1 MSSRDGRSVCSSNKA
16 LVIPQQMPGKSDAVE
31 VIAQEALAAA
41 ALGWKKRAQ
50 RLAEIN
56 SCLKNRLFEVEKSQR
71 KSMTIVKDVL
81 SLPNNHLS
89 MKQLIDENNT
99 LRRETR
105 ALRRQLMQV
114 RLLYLGCCLLVLD
127 AKPYIMVQCD
137 EKVQRAGSNGL
148 IKKHC
153 KVQNIMQ
160 KTAQRKSAKC
170 TNVDSSSLSPNHIV
184 QHGESDQRTGKT
196 LATSST
202 LVDPADNPLIQVSK
216 VHLRDLEVSL
226 DRLSKENKILREEL
240 DQCQPSKKF
249 DAILPQD
256 VELNGVE
263 SYQQLLQVKVDAGFQ
278 QIKLLEARYHNLEKK
293 AQAKS
298 AIYHETTFRL
308 EETTKQLFEVQQ
320 QLARQKEQLQLYSDQ
335 TAQMTD
341 LQDEVH
347 VLRSENLKLNETIS
361 TLSSRPFDSL
371 FKDLQMK
378 NLCIA
383 QLEEEKIVVQEER
396 AKIQTDLL
404 STIQTND
411 QLRRRIESMT
421 DEVKNVALELSHV
434 KAECER
440 KTLENEVAQ
449 LQLRFYTA
457 PGDDEAMYAIGKAI
471 KEMKKQQYIQIS
483 DASDGVG
490 CKREILS

>member
-105 ALRRQLMQV
+105 ALRRQLM
-114 RLLYLGCCLLVLD
+114 
-127 AKPYIMVQCD
+127 QCD